1 MFKSLSSRSTRPTS
15 SQSASSS
22 TYTHNTSSS
31 SSTTYTP
38 LSALPPI
45 PPSPER
51 DTIPAIRLVSATP
64 GKSPQSSP
72 LLEKRRTRTLVPRR
86 SVRGKENQPQSETSF
101 TGSLETSTLPP
112 VVDSMHV
119 TGLVARQFAAH
130 HNRQFHSVGP
140 STGLSFPLPS
150 QEDSSS
156 ASSSLKVKS
165 GLKHKRVLVE
175 SRAYPDGGQ
184 VEVVKDTVGRRSSK
198 PALLESVRGT
208 ITGTVKGGTVRGENE
223 ENAGTGTA
231 GLVVKKKKSRGTLD
245 SIRWALGD
253 RTNAAARKAEK
264 EKEGQAEEKERK
276 KVTSVAERPKATR
289 PTINTH
295 IPREVPLETPI
306 TSVVLSPMSAT
317 TTGTMTGVTTDSES
331 AAASS
336 TEKTGKWRWTIG
348 KRRAKSPGPS
358 LSSTFDRPAHVRSNS
373 LDPNA
378 LMASLHPEE
387 SEEAAYMQN
396 LSPRASSLELPPL
409 AYVAAA
415 EDLRSP
421 ITSTPIEA
429 PSRPTPVETA
439 PVDFGFQPATV
450 RKVSTGSV
458 ESRAESGTTR
468 KSSIGS
474 LLSGDNA
481 SNTGSFAIRAMKS
494 VRSMASLARIGG
506 WVKGEEDETE
516 KVEKKE
522 KKTGT
527 VKEKKKRR
535 LRKKVIV
542 EEEDA
547 TNTSGESWEAG
558 ELNRD
563 PTVTVTAP
571 IGKPIIGR
579 QNVYVRDERADLG
592 VRRISEGDEDWPR
605 AGRRSSSGSSFAAPS
620 TVSSGSYQQSRM
632 SRTSSDAHTVRSRQD
647 SVPAAPNVPANP
659 SIIFEHQEE
668 TSATTD
674 GPSATYLG
682 DNAWVGVGA
691 DTLKSRTRQMEQG
704 AELGRRARKP
714 VIGLFDIPTTEDSQP
729 KAPESPPHVE
739 VRGTKIGKG
748 CVRERVR
755 AFEARVEE
763 NAGSSATFSVSTGR
777 KVSLPILHNATLGR
791 AAVSEVND
799 QQLSFIQER
808 EYTLSSKRC
817 VSVPLPRPS
826 TSPERPTRS
835 RPWSEQMLRADDEAA
850 IDILN
855 AANSDLSDLIS
866 RLDLSATPDT
876 KLASPE
882 TRRVPTW
889 VEDSPSRRPRGE
901 QRILTGLLD
910 YNHPSLAKPAQKLLL
925 AEPDD
930 LFTPRALQLPRATKA
945 SGGGVSAKSSDDSG
959 RTRIESRHHTGMNTT
974 FGEDSIL
981 EGDDVG
987 TPGSDMSDELQV
999 LLLGGVETEQP
1010 LPSPGMPPN
1019 VPLPQ
1024 PTEGVEIPRVVI
1036 EDTTET
1042 QLNVVLGS
1050 EYSEADEE
1058 MERGSR
1064 KSFDFTEELGQLK
1077 GGSRNSFVEVLVTA
1091 FNPPGTDIDEQ
1102 LQLNVDSLNRLSG
1115 ATERDNSVV
1124 TQEPAAH
1131 DVATEAEISFSRAE
1145 ALAKLTRKSSDQL
1158 KLDFQFGPARETTPQ
1173 EESAGTALADS
1184 TFALALANL
1193 SQAGGDKG
1201 TVKRRDATIRFKLD
1215 TDSSNTH
1222 GGPQGSSN
1230 SASSLGNLFHPA
1242 TSDPF
1247 GFNPSQPTNTSRA
1260 SRQSILSVPSVYRM
1274 PNIPQ
1279 DDPFDYESLM
1289 RELDEASAMVD
1300 DPNHGLARRRRSKR
1314 MSVDSDRSS
1323 FYCRTNAPPVTFHNR
1338 GFGRHLGQ
1346 SLENGSLGVNASRL
1360 SWGRHYPEE
1369 SADSDRYDRPGL
1381 GDKMFQTG
1389 VEHGMPLPSIMASP
1403 TNSEVSTGP
1412 QFYYEQHTGKYS
1424 YVSDQRR
1431 NSYLSERR
1439 DSYAPSM
1446 VDQRRMSFASYD
1458 SLVDGAG
1465 DERRYS
1471 IDMESLYERR
1481 RSNSISSISVFGDDH
1496 RRRRHNKGGVQP
1508 GNFRPVSI
1516 ISMQSDISARDDDT
1530 M

>member
-15 SQSASSS
+15 SQSGSSS
-22 TYTHNTSSS
+22 TYTQNTSSS
-31 SSTTYTP
+31 SSSTYTP
-38 LSALPPI
+38 LPALPPI

-130 HNRQFHSVGP
+130 HDRQFHSVGP
-140 STGLSFPLPS
+140 STGLSLPLAS
-150 QEDSSS
+150 QEHSSSSS
-156 ASSSLKVKS
+156 AKGSLKVKS

-184 VEVVKDTVGRRSSK
+184 VEVVKDTIGRRSSK

-223 ENAGTGTA
+223 ENAGAGTA

-264 EKEGQAEEKERK
+264 EGQTEEKERK
-276 KVTSVAERPKATR
+276 KATSVAERPKATR

-306 TSVVLSPMSAT
+306 TSAVLSPMSAT

-331 AAASS
+331 AAASG

-378 LMASLHPEE
+378 LMASLHPDE
-387 SEEAAYMQN
+387 SEEAAYTN

-409 AYVAAA
+409 SYTAAA
-415 EDLRSP
+415 EEAAQNLCSP
-421 ITSTPIEA
+421 ISSSRPMPVEASSRPISIATS
-429 PSRPTPVETA
+429 SRPTPVETA

-458 ESRAESGTTR
+458 ESGATR

-481 SNTGSFAIRAMKS
+481 SNTGSFAIRAMRS

-506 WVKGEEDETE
+506 WVKGDEDETE

-563 PTVTVTAP
+563 PTVTVTVP

-579 QNVYVRDERADLG
+579 QNVYVRHERADLG

-620 TVSSGSYQQSRM
+620 TISSGSYQQSRM
-632 SRTSSDAHTVRSRQD
+632 SRASSDAHTVRSRQD

-668 TSATTD
+668 APAVAEIPASAD

-691 DTLKSRTRQMEQG
+691 DTLKGRTQG

-714 VIGLFDIPTTEDSQP
+714 VIGLFDIPTAEESQS

-763 NAGSSATFSVSTGR
+763 NAGSSATFSASTGR
-777 KVSLPILHNATLGR
+777 KVSLPILPNATLGR

-882 TRRVPTW
+882 ARRIPAW

-901 QRILTGLLD
+901 QQILTGLLG
-910 YNHPSLAKPAQKLLL
+910 YNHPSLAKPVQKLLL

-930 LFTPRALQLPRATKA
+930 LFTPRALQLPPRATKA
-945 SGGGVSAKSSDDSG
+945 SGGVSAKSSNDSG

-974 FGEDSIL
+974 FGEDSIV
-981 EGDDVG
+981 EGDD
-987 TPGSDMSDELQV
+987 TNADISDELQV

-1024 PTEGVEIPRVVI
+1024 PIEGVEIPRVVI

-1115 ATERDNSVV
+1115 ATERGSSVV
-1124 TQEPAAH
+1124 AQEPTAH
-1131 DVATEAEISFSRAE
+1131 DAATEAEISFSRAE

-1158 KLDFQFGPARETTPQ
+1158 KLDFQFGPTRETAPQ
-1173 EESAGTALADS
+1173 EDSVGTALADS

-1215 TDSSNTH
+1215 TDSQDMR
-1222 GGPQGSSN
+1222 GEPRASSN
-1230 SASSLGNLFHPA
+1230 STSSLGNLFHPT

-1247 GFNPSQPTNTSRA
+1247 GFNPSQSANTSRA
-1260 SRQSILSVPSVYRM
+1260 NRHSLLSVPSVYRM

-1369 SADSDRYDRPGL
+1369 SADSDGYDRPGL

-1424 YVSDQRR
+1424 YVSDHRR

-1439 DSYAPSM
+1439 ESYAPSM
-1446 VDQRRMSFASYD
+1446 VEQRRMSFASYD

-1471 IDMESLYERR
+1471 IDMESL
-1481 RSNSISSISVFGDDH
+1481 
-1496 RRRRHNKGGVQP
+1496 
-1508 GNFRPVSI
+1508 
-1516 ISMQSDISARDDDT
+1516 
-1530 M
+1530 